1 MPDVKHC
8 GGLTKALTKALLWDN
23 DGVLVDT
30 EHLYFEATQRVMAT
44 AGVELTEEQ
53 YIDHFLVEGKG
64 AWHLLEECGVSAD
77 GIARLRDE
85 RNDLYGCLLREGPRA
100 IPGVAETLQAL
111 RGRYVMGV
119 VTSSRKDHFDLIHE
133 HTGLLQYFDFVL
145 TASDYPRVKPYPDPY
160 LAAVERSGVGADSC
174 IAIEDSERG
183 LEAATLA
190 GVRCIVVPTAL
201 TRGGRFARA
210 YRVLTSAHEIPGAL
224 DLAIW

>member
-1 MPDVKHC
+1 VIE
-8 GGLTKALTKALLWDN
+8 AILWDN

-30 EHLYFEATQRVMAT
+30 EHLYFQATQRVLASV
-44 AGVELTEEQ
+44 GVTLTEEQ
-53 YIDHFLVEGKG
+53 YIDCFLVEGHG
-64 AWHLLEECGVSAD
+64 AWHLVEARGVGDAE
-77 GIARLRDE
+77 IARLRDQ
-85 RNDLYGCLLREGPRA
+85 RNEIYGRLLSQGPRV
-100 IPGVAETLQAL
+100 IPGIVETLDAL

-160 LAAVERSGVGADSC
+160 LAAVERSGVEADAC

-190 GVRCIVVPTAL
+190 CVRCIVVPTAL
-201 TRGGRFARA
+201 TRGGRFAKA
-210 YRVLTSAHEIPGAL
+210 QRVLASVSEIPAAL
-224 DLAIW
+224 SDRSIW

>member
-1 MPDVKHC
+1 MIE
-8 GGLTKALTKALLWDN
+8 AILWDN

-30 EHLYFEATQRVMAT
+30 EHLYFQATQSVLAS
-44 AGVELTEEQ
+44 AGVSLMEQ
-53 YIDHFLVEGKG
+53 QYVDHFLVEGRG
-64 AWHLLEECGVSAD
+64 AWHLLEERGVGAD
-77 GIARLRDE
+77 EIARLRE
-85 RNDLYGCLLREGPRA
+85 ARNDLYGRLLREGPRV
-100 IPGVAETLQAL
+100 IPGIGETLNAL

-145 TASDYPRVKPYPDPY
+145 TASDYPRVKPHPDPY
-160 LAAVERSGVGADSC
+160 LAAVERSGVGADAC

-210 YRVLTSAHEIPGAL
+210 HRVLASASEIPGAL
-224 DLAIW
+224 DSVIG

>member
-1 MPDVKHC
+1 VI
-8 GGLTKALTKALLWDN
+8 AEAILWDN

-30 EHLYFEATQRVMAT
+30 EHLYFQATQRVLAS
-44 AGVELTEEQ
+44 AGVSLTEQQ
-53 YIDHFLVEGKG
+53 YIDHFLVEGRG
-64 AWHLLEECGVSAD
+64 AWHLLEERGAGAD
-77 GIARLRDE
+77 EIARLREE
-85 RNDLYGCLLREGPRA
+85 RNELYGRLLCQGPRV
-100 IPGVAETLQAL
+100 IPGIAETLAAL

-145 TASDYPRVKPYPDPY
+145 TANDYPRVKPYPDPY
-160 LAAVERSGVGADSC
+160 LAAVERIGVGADAC

-201 TRGGRFARA
+201 TRDGRFARA
-210 YRVLTSAHEIPGAL
+210 YRVLTSATEIPAVLGR
-224 DLAIW
+224 

>member
-1 MPDVKHC
+1 MTDVVKE
-8 GGLTKALTKALLWDN
+8 AAIKALLWDN

-30 EHLYFEATQRVMAT
+30 EHLYFEATQRVLAS
-44 AGVELTEEQ
+44 AGVELSEQQ
-53 YIDHFLVEGKG
+53 YIDHFLVEGRG
-64 AWHLLEECGVSAD
+64 AWHLLEDRGVSAKE
-77 GIARLRDE
+77 IARLRDE
-85 RNDLYGCLLREGPRA
+85 RNELYGRLLRQGPRA

-119 VTSSRKDHFDLIHE
+119 VTSSRRDHFDLIHE

-145 TASDYPRVKPYPDPY
+145 TASDYPRVKPHPDPY
-160 LAAVERSGVGADSC
+160 LAAVERSGAGAEAC

-201 TRGGRFARA
+201 TCGGRFERA
-210 YRVLTSAHEIPGAL
+210 HRVLASVRAIPGAL
-224 DLAIW
+224 DVVIE

>member
-1 MPDVKHC
+1 VI
-8 GGLTKALTKALLWDN
+8 KALLWDN

-30 EHLYFEATQRVMAT
+30 EHLYFEATRRVLAS
-44 AGVELTEEQ
+44 AGVELTEQQ
-53 YIDHFLVEGKG
+53 YIDHFLVAGRG
-64 AWHLLEECGVSAD
+64 AWHLLEERGA
-77 GIARLRDE
+77 GANEIARLRDE
-85 RNDLYGCLLREGPRA
+85 RNDLYGRLLGEGPRT

-111 RGRYVMGV
+111 HGRYVMGV

-160 LAAVERSGVGADSC
+160 LAAVARSGVGADAC

-190 GVRCIVVPTAL
+190 GVRCIIVPTAL
-201 TRGGRFARA
+201 TCGGRFPGA
-210 YRVLTSAHEIPGAL
+210 YRVLTSAGEIPGAL
-224 DLAIW
+224 G

>member
-1 MPDVKHC
+1 VIE
-8 GGLTKALTKALLWDN
+8 AILWDN

-30 EHLYFEATQRVMAT
+30 EHLYFQATQSVLAS
-44 AGVELTEEQ
+44 AGVSLMEQ
-53 YIDHFLVEGKG
+53 QYVDHFLVEGRG
-64 AWHLLEECGVSAD
+64 AWHLLEERGVGAD
-77 GIARLRDE
+77 EIARLRE
-85 RNDLYGCLLREGPRA
+85 ARNDLYGRLLREGPRV
-100 IPGVAETLQAL
+100 IPGIGETLNAL

-145 TASDYPRVKPYPDPY
+145 TASDYPRVKPHPDPY
-160 LAAVERSGVGADSC
+160 LAAVERSGVGAEAC

-210 YRVLTSAHEIPGAL
+210 HRVLASASEIPGAL
-224 DLAIW
+224 DSVIG

>member
-1 MPDVKHC
+1 VNDAVIE
-8 GGLTKALTKALLWDN
+8 AILWDN

-30 EHLYFEATQRVMAT
+30 EHLYFQATQRVLASV
-44 AGVELTEEQ
+44 GVMLTEQQ
-53 YIDHFLVEGKG
+53 YIDLFLTEGRG
-64 AWHLLEECGVSAD
+64 AWHLVEGRGVGDAE
-77 GIARLRDE
+77 IARLREE
-85 RNDLYGCLLREGPRA
+85 RNEIYGRLLRQGPLVL
-100 IPGVAETLQAL
+100 PGIVETLDAL

-160 LAAVERSGVGADSC
+160 LAAVERSGVEADAC

-190 GVRCIVVPTAL
+190 GVGCIVVPTAL
-201 TRGGRFARA
+201 TRGGRFAKA
-210 YRVLTSAHEIPGAL
+210 QRVLASVSEIPAAL
-224 DLAIW
+224 SDRSIW